1 MKIIDVT
8 HTISPRM
15 PVYPG
20 TEPPVFVDGCTIDD
34 DGFVEKKMTMYSH
47 TGTHMDAPAHIIKGA
62 NTLDELSADH
72 FFGKALV
79 LNLAGTDREYIKID
93 ELKPYQDLI
102 KGSDFVLLKTGWSQ
116 FWGSE
121 KYFNNYPI
129 LSSEAAS
136 WLSGFDLKG
145 IGSDTI
151 SPDEIETPDFPIHK
165 MFLSRDIVIIENL
178 TNLDALPLSQFTFS
192 CFPLKIQRADGS
204 PVRAVAIVN

>member
-1 MKIIDVT
+1 MKIIDLS
-8 HTISPRM
+8 HTISPKM

-20 TEPPVFVDGCTIDD
+20 TESPVFIDGCTIDD

-47 TGTHMDAPAHIIKGA
+47 TGTHMDAPVHIIKGA
-62 NTLDELSADH
+62 KTLDELPTDH

-79 LNLAGTDREYIKID
+79 LNLAGRKREYIEID
-93 ELKPYQDLI
+93 ELEPHKDLI
-102 KGSDFVLLKTGWSQ
+102 DSSEFLLLKTGWGQ

-136 WLSGFDLKG
+136 WLSNFDLKG

-151 SPDEIETPDFPIHK
+151 SPDELETSDFPIHK
-165 MFLSRDIVIIENL
+165 IFLSRNIVIIENL
-178 TNLDALPLSQFTFS
+178 TNLDALPLNQFTLS

-204 PVRAVAIVN
+204 PIRAVAILN